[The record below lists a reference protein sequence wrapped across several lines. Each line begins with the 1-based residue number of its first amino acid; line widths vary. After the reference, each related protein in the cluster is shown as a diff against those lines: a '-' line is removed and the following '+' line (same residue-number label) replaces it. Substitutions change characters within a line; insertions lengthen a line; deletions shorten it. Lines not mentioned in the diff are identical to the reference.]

1 MVARHRAGPGLMA
14 GAVLAGGKATRYGGR
29 PKGLLRLGDG
39 RTIIE
44 REVAELRAAGVEDI
58 VVVANEAVLY
68 ERCGGAVIQDVRP
81 GMGPLSGI
89 EAALARSQGRC
100 DSVLFLPCD
109 LPAITAKE
117 IAALASAFADGAELV
132 AVVVTGDS
140 FWQPLCAV
148 VHNDAVPAVS
158 RALDEGRRT
167 VREVWQDLGAAEVQ
181 FGDSAP
187 FFNVNSPEE
196 LARWRAQVEHKP
208 CPRP

>member
-39 RTIIE
+39 RTIIK
-44 REVAELRAAGVEDI
+44 REVAELRAAGVGD
-58 VVVANEAVLY
+58 VVIVANEAALY
-68 ERCGGAVIQDVRP
+68 ERYGEAVIRDLRP
-81 GMGPLSGI
+81 GMGPLGGI
-89 EAALARSQGRC
+89 EAALAWSRGRC

-109 LPAITAKE
+109 LPGVTAKA

-132 AVVVTGDS
+132 AVAVTEAS

-148 VHNDAVPAVS
+148 VHNDALPAVS

-181 FGDSAP
+181 FGDPAP
-187 FFNVNSPEE
+187 FFNVNSPED

-208 CPRP
+208 CPRA